1 MRACWRKR
9 MACAPILLRPILMRA
24 GGLLWRKASLCRFRR
39 PAFAGLRVCAFYGA
53 LFVDEKQ
60 FGSSRVRV
68 CTWVFTPLIFIMWTS
83 PWESTCALGFWPF
96 RSHLFVRVRV
106 TAAHA
111 RQRLGGK
118 PEPPCVMHARVACCA
133 WRQPRFFRVLSCARL
148 LLAAADPQL
157 WDWSCISACSCAC
170 VRLVADERFRLA
182 RCRSPTA
189 PHAGARLVV
198 RT

>member
-1 MRACWRKR
+1 MLRASQELLW
-9 MACAPILLRPILMRA
+9 CASLLAQADGLCAHLPAPNPHA
-24 GGLLWRKASLCRFRR
+24 GGWLVVAQSQLVQIQGASFCRL
-39 PAFAGLRVCAFYGA
+39 ARVCFYGA

-83 PWESTCALGFWPF
+83 PWESTCALGFWPL

-133 WRQPRFFRVLSCARL
+133 WRQARVFRVLSCARL
-148 LLAAADPQL
+148 LLVAADP
-157 WDWSCISACSCAC
+157 
-170 VRLVADERFRLA
+170 
-182 RCRSPTA
+182 
-189 PHAGARLVV
+189 
-198 RT
+198 